1 MKLIRNIPQVD
12 DVEIEAGAPAS
23 TDGKSDCGPF
33 GDEPFGSEL
42 GAARA
47 RGPASASSGRWWSLL
62 PRTVARGVDRV
73 AAALGGSF
81 WRGHR
86 GDMMVAA
93 YTHSLSRRLPL
104 LLLVLALG
112 IGVEAAWSL
121 AVESWPVL
129 LVGLGLAGFV
139 ALRGWYWLPANVERR
154 SLAHRRRDLVRLG
167 RKVGLTLLSVVIW
180 SLFLYVVGTPAQ
192 RALVQMQL
200 AILTVGGMLGLAH
213 APTAA
218 LRVALVA
225 TVPACLVYLA
235 VDGVAALPVVVM
247 LLIVSGTM
255 LVIALGYHADFVAFE
270 LSRQQLVRRERM
282 AARLAAANFEQ
293 ASRDALT
300 GGLNRR
306 AILARVTHE
315 LARHRPGKEKLP
327 WLALADLDGFK
338 HINDTY
344 GHGAGDDVLRA
355 VSQRIGEHD
364 GVLAHGRLGGDE
376 FAILLDG
383 AFDND
388 AVMAAA
394 QGISQAIREPIRYNG
409 VTLRL
414 HASIGLHRLN
424 CRTVSGNLERA
435 DAALYKAKKRGDGAT
450 MLFGAVDEV
459 ELQQRTALTRLF
471 NDCPLDTRLRVLYQ
485 PFYDID
491 ARKVVGFEAFSRWS
505 PDGDIWLAP
514 DGFMDLALA
523 TGRTDEL
530 TRAVMGRVLDEC
542 EALRGAEPDG
552 VSAGEPLS
560 LAINL
565 TPRDLAREGM
575 VETLARQVRAAGGEP
590 SRFILEFS
598 ERALLTDPRR
608 TRIQLEAF
616 REAGFRLAL
625 DDFGAGWTSLAQ
637 LRDLPLDV
645 VKIDR
650 ELSRAIT
657 SDPGARAIVGAI
669 VALAWQ
675 LGIECMIA
683 GVEDEAQ
690 VETARA
696 LGIRMMQGYHFGRP
710 QRVQDILGPGGRAVA

>member
-1 MKLIRNIPQVD
+1 
-12 DVEIEAGAPAS
+12 
-23 TDGKSDCGPF
+23 
-33 GDEPFGSEL
+33 
-42 GAARA
+42 
-47 RGPASASSGRWWSLL
+47 
-62 PRTVARGVDRV
+62 
-73 AAALGGSF
+73 
-81 WRGHR
+81 
-86 GDMMVAA
+86 
-93 YTHSLSRRLPL
+93 
-104 LLLVLALG
+104 
-112 IGVEAAWSL
+112 
-121 AVESWPVL
+121 
-129 LVGLGLAGFV
+129 
-139 ALRGWYWLPANVERR
+139 
-154 SLAHRRRDLVRLG
+154 
-167 RKVGLTLLSVVIW
+167 
-180 SLFLYVVGTPAQ
+180 
-192 RALVQMQL
+192 
-200 AILTVGGMLGLAH
+200 
-213 APTAA
+213 
-218 LRVALVA
+218 
-225 TVPACLVYLA
+225 
-235 VDGVAALPVVVM
+235 
-247 LLIVSGTM
+247 
-255 LVIALGYHADFVAFE
+255 
-270 LSRQQLVRRERM
+270 
-282 AARLAAANFEQ
+282 
-293 ASRDALT
+293 
-300 GGLNRR
+300 
-306 AILARVTHE
+306 VTHE

-542 EALRGAEPDG
+542 EALRGAGPDG
-552 VSAGEPLS
+552 VSAG
-560 LAINL
+560 
-565 TPRDLAREGM
+565 
-575 VETLARQVRAAGGEP
+575 
-590 SRFILEFS
+590 SR
-598 ERALLTDPRR
+598 
-608 TRIQLEAF
+608 
-616 REAGFRLAL
+616 
-625 DDFGAGWTSLAQ
+625 
-637 LRDLPLDV
+637 
-645 VKIDR
+645 
-650 ELSRAIT
+650 SRWRST
-657 SDPGARAIVGAI
+657 
-669 VALAWQ
+669 
-675 LGIECMIA
+675 
-683 GVEDEAQ
+683 
-690 VETARA
+690 
-696 LGIRMMQGYHFGRP
+696 
-710 QRVQDILGPGGRAVA
+710 